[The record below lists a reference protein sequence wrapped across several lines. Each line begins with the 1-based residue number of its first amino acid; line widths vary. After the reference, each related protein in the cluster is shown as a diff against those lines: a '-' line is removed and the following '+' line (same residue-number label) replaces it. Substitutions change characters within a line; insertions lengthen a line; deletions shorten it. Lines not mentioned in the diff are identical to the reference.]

1 MSRFTFRIGGFL
13 RKAISPVKGTQPRIT
28 LLGSAAALLALSALA
43 AYSYATLKNWQ
54 TDTRQTDALHHSL
67 QACDAVRSHL
77 QEAVYAG
84 LASLHT
90 GDPRYAFAYQQQK
103 QAVESSL
110 VQLQQ
115 TLAAAPDQEQQLSS
129 FQHGTNT
136 LFQTIDALT
145 LSQQSG
151 NPPTESILTL
161 TVANPR
167 DDLLAQ
173 LDGIESAQQF
183 HLSELEGVTRGSV
196 HRNLSFLSAGLASLI
211 GLLGLGAVLL
221 VLGAYR
227 SFRTEASLRR
237 ISELHRAVFYSP
249 GQLILTFDTAGLVTS
264 INPTG
269 EQLLGYPSTE
279 AVAHM
284 RFDDLCMPGEAQ
296 RLAHELNQRQSVPR
310 PGASA
315 GSPAPDLPA
324 AILHYVQH
332 AQSTGAPALEIRL
345 LRSDGAPLPV
355 QLHLSAISSPAGAVA
370 GFALIATDN
379 SARIIAEISARE
391 NARQYRDLFEQSS
404 EMICA
409 LTPAG
414 RYLYANPAWLQK
426 LGLNSAEMSVARFET
441 VFSAEQRPLAN
452 TLLRRALSGE
462 ALEAIPL
469 QLRRADGTILY
480 AEASLGCRHV
490 EGVPVTIRCICHDIT
505 ELRRRET
512 RLGAELAAS
521 EIIARSSSR
530 PTALPLVLEAIAK
543 ALGWEAADLWTLDKL
558 EAEMERE
565 AVWYGDSVTSSGPG
579 PGSGSDAP
587 LPLRR
592 GQGLP
597 GLVWR
602 EESGV
607 WLEDFETSQPH
618 AKDVA
623 LATPRPGLHSGWGVP
638 VRFEDRVIASMQF
651 YSSARIPV
659 DRDLMTAMETVGSSL
674 GQFMARCSQ
683 DERVRDLDRQ
693 KESILNTVAEG
704 IYGTDPDGRTLFVN
718 PAGASLLG
726 EPAAALTAQD
736 LHLLLHGHKNS
747 GSPCNEK
754 CRLLRALSGR
764 ESSAGQDALYRRD
777 GSSVPVEFAA
787 APMMEHGRVVGTVLS
802 LRDISQ
808 RHALDR
814 MKDEFVSTVSHELRT
829 PLTSIRGA
837 LGLLS
842 AGLLGDM
849 SPKAAE
855 LLRIAVANTDRL
867 VRLINDILDLERME
881 SGRSVLQ
888 IRALDIGDL
897 ARQAVETMQS
907 MAVAA
912 DIRLECTAPSCS
924 AEADSDR
931 IVQVFTNLLSNAIKF
946 SPAGSRV
953 SLTVE
958 PADSEVIISVE
969 DQGRGVPEDKLESI
983 FDRFQQVDASDSRQK
998 GGTGLGLA
1006 ICRTILQQHGGRIWA
1021 ERNLAHGTTFRIFM
1035 PRTQDHAGL
1044 EPSLPSTGDLFAA
1057 LEETVLV
1064 CDDDPASRALVRHH
1078 LQQHGYQVVEAGRG
1092 EEAISLAR
1100 QRSFSA
1106 ILLDLNMPGLNGWET
1121 LNQLKND
1128 PATAGIPV
1136 VILSVSGSGP
1146 QPAAGEISGW
1156 IQKPINEH
1164 ALLTSLGDALHDG
1177 PGLSQVLV
1185 VEADEH
1191 LAGAIGSSF
1200 ERAGLR
1206 VSHASTRNQ
1215 AIQSCQRLRPD
1226 LMVLD
1231 ISLPDVDGMQIVA
1244 WLRQHYE
1251 LHKVPLVVYSGRDV
1265 SHEEMSMLEHGPTQ
1279 LLTRAGVQP
1288 AEVESLVLTMLRG
1301 AHTHIQGSAFSVTT

>member
-1 MSRFTFRIGGFL
+1 M
-13 RKAISPVKGTQPRIT
+13 
-28 LLGSAAALLALSALA
+28 LLGSAAALLALSLLA
-43 AYSYATLKNWQ
+43 AYSYRTLGQWQSDTQQ
-54 TDTRQTDALHHSL
+54 TDFLHHSL
-67 QACDAVRSHL
+67 QACDAVRTHL

-84 LASLHT
+84 LSDLRT
-90 GDPRYAFAYQQQK
+90 REPRYAVDYQQQK
-103 QAVESSL
+103 PAVQSAL
-110 VQLQQ
+110 LQLQES
-115 TLAAAPDQEQQLSS
+115 LAGSPLQEQQLNSL
-129 FQHGTNT
+129 QRGANT

-145 LSQQSG
+145 LSQRRG
-151 NPPTESILTL
+151 YPPTESILTL
-161 TVANPR
+161 TVRNPR
-167 DDLLAQ
+167 DELLRQ

-183 HLSELEGVTRGSV
+183 RLSELEDVSRGSV
-196 HRNLSFLSAGLASLI
+196 HHNLSFLSAGLASLI
-211 GLLGLGAVLL
+211 GLLALASVVL

-227 SFRTEASLRR
+227 AYRTEASLRR

-264 INPTG
+264 INPTA
-269 EQLLGYPSTE
+269 EQLLGYPSNE
-279 AVAHM
+279 VVAHM
-284 RFDDLCMPGEAQ
+284 HFADLCMPGEAH
-296 RLAHELNQRQSVPR
+296 RLAQELDQRQSVPR
-310 PGASA
+310 PAPTTMSHGTASP
-315 GSPAPDLPA
+315 GSAPASNLAA
-324 AILHYVQH
+324 AILHYVHH

-355 QLHLSAISSPAGAVA
+355 QLHLSAISDPVAEIA

-379 SARIIAEISARE
+379 SARILAENSARE
-391 NARQYRDLFEQSS
+391 SARQYRDLFEQSS

-409 LTPAG
+409 LAPAG

-426 LGLNSAEMSVARFET
+426 LGLSSADMSIARFET
-441 VFSAEQRPLAN
+441 VFSAEQRPLAAN
-452 TLLRRALSGE
+452 LLRRALSGE
-462 ALEAIPL
+462 SLDAIPL
-469 QLRRADGTILY
+469 QLRRADGTVLY
-480 AEASLGCRHV
+480 VEASLGCRHV

-512 RLGAELAAS
+512 RLSAELAAS

-543 ALGWEAADLWTLDKL
+543 ALGWEAADLWTLDKM
-558 EAEMERE
+558 ETEMARE
-565 AVWYGDSVTSSGPG
+565 AVWYGEGVVPPDTPSPS
-579 PGSGSDAP
+579 
-587 LPLRR
+587 PLRR

-602 EESGV
+602 DESPFWLDDFDAPQAQAKGV
-607 WLEDFETSQPH
+607 VLS
-618 AKDVA
+618 A
-623 LATPRPGLHSGWGVP
+623 PRPGLHSGWGVP
-638 VRFEDRVIASMQF
+638 VRFEDRVIAAMQF
-651 YSSARIPV
+651 YSSARVPI

-704 IYGTDPDGRTLFVN
+704 IFGTDPDGRTLFVN
-718 PAGASLLG
+718 PAGASLIG
-726 EPAAALTAQD
+726 EPAASLTAQD

-907 MAVAA
+907 MAQDAG
-912 DIRLECTAPSCS
+912 IRLECVAPSCS
-924 AEADSDR
+924 SEADADR

-946 SPAGSRV
+946 SPSGSRV
-953 SLTVE
+953 SLTLE
-958 PADSEVIISVE
+958 PRDSEVFITVE
-969 DQGRGVPEDKLESI
+969 DEGRGVPEDKLESI

-1021 ERNLAHGTTFRIFM
+1021 ERNLARGTTFRILM

-1044 EPSLPSTGDLFAA
+1044 EPSPPATGDLFAA

-1078 LQQHGYQVVEAGRG
+1078 LQQHGYQVIEAARG

-1136 VILSVSGSGP
+1136 VILSVSGSTPNADGS
-1146 QPAAGEISGW
+1146 EISGW

-1164 ALLTSLGDALHDG
+1164 ALLTSLGNALHDG
-1177 PGLSQVLV
+1177 PGISQVLV

-1206 VSHASTRNQ
+1206 VSHASTRTQ

-1265 SHEEMSMLEHGPTQ
+1265 SGEEMALLKHGPTQ

-1288 AEVESLVLTMLRG
+1288 EEVESLVLTMLRG
-1301 AHTHIQGSAFSVTT
+1301 AHNHMQGSALSVTN

>member
-1 MSRFTFRIGGFL
+1 M
-13 RKAISPVKGTQPRIT
+13 
-28 LLGSAAALLALSALA
+28 LLSSAAALLALSVLA
-43 AYSYATLKNWQ
+43 AFSYSTLRKWQ
-54 TDTRQTDALHHSL
+54 ADTRQSDALHHSI
-67 QACDAVRSHL
+67 QASESARSHL
-77 QEAVYAG
+77 LQAVYAG
-84 LASLHT
+84 ISNLHT
-90 GDPRYAFAYQQQK
+90 GDPRYALLYQQQK
-103 QAVESSL
+103 QATTTAFL
-110 VQLQQ
+110 QLQQ
-115 TLAAAPDQEQQLSS
+115 SLADSPDQEQELAQV
-129 FQHGTNT
+129 QRGTNT
-136 LFQTIDALT
+136 LFQSIDALT
-145 LSQQSG
+145 LSQQDG
-151 NPPTESILTL
+151 NPPAESILVL
-161 TVANPR
+161 TVLNPH
-167 DDLLAQ
+167 DQLLGQ
-173 LDGIESAQQF
+173 IDVIESAQQSRLF
-183 HLSELEGVTRGSV
+183 LLEGDSRGSV
-196 HRNLSFLSAGLASLI
+196 IRNLSLLSTGLASLI
-211 GLLGLGAVLL
+211 GLFALGAVVL

-227 SFRTEASLRR
+227 SFGTETSLRR

-264 INPTG
+264 INPTA
-269 EQLLGYPSTE
+269 EQLLGYSAKE
-279 AVAHM
+279 AVGRIH
-284 RFDDLCMPGEAQ
+284 FNDLCMPGEAR
-296 RLAHELNQRQSVPR
+296 RLAHDLDQRQSAPR
-310 PGASA
+310 PSTEPASA
-315 GSPAPDLPA
+315 TPDLPA
-324 AILHYVQH
+324 AILHYVHH

-345 LRSDGAPLPV
+345 HRNDGAALPV
-355 QLHLSAISSPAGAVA
+355 QLHLSAISGPSGEIA

-379 SARIIAEISARE
+379 SARILAETSARE

-414 RYLYANPAWLQK
+414 RYIYANPAWLKK
-426 LGLNSAEMSVARFET
+426 LGLNAADMSVARFES
-441 VFSAEQRPLAN
+441 VFSPEQRPLAAS
-452 TLLRRALSGE
+452 LIRRALSGE
-462 ALEAIPL
+462 TLEAVPL
-469 QLRRADGTILY
+469 QLRQADGTILY
-480 AEASLGCRHV
+480 TEASLGCRHA
-490 EGVPVTIRCICHDIT
+490 EGAPVTIRCICHDIT
-505 ELRRRET
+505 ELRRREG
-512 RLGAELAAS
+512 RLSAELAAS

-543 ALGWEAADLWTLDKL
+543 VLGWEAADLWTLDKM
-558 EAEMERE
+558 EGEMERE
-565 AVWYGDSVTSSGPG
+565 AVWYGEGVA
-579 PGSGSDAP
+579 AP
-587 LPLRR
+587 NVATPEPLRR
-592 GQGLP
+592 GQALP
-597 GLVWR
+597 GNVWR
-602 EESGV
+602 DEAPV
-607 WLEDFETSQPH
+607 WLENFDTWDNDTR
-618 AKDVA
+618 DVVS
-623 LATPRPGLHSGWGVP
+623 ATPRPGLHSGWGVP
-638 VRFEDRVIASMQF
+638 VRFEDRVIAAMQF
-651 YSSARIPV
+651 YSSERLPV

-693 KESILNTVAEG
+693 KESILTAVAEG
-704 IYGTDPDGRTLFVN
+704 IFGTDPDGRTLFVN
-718 PAGASLLG
+718 PAGAALLDEPG
-726 EPAAALTAQD
+726 ETLTSRD

-849 SPKAAE
+849 SPKATE

-888 IRALDIGDL
+888 IRGIDIGDL

-907 MAVAA
+907 MAQNAG
-912 DIRLECTAPSCS
+912 IQLECVAPDCS
-924 AEADSDR
+924 AEADADR

-946 SPAGSRV
+946 SPPGSRV
-953 SLTVE
+953 FLTLE
-958 PADSEVIISVE
+958 PHDSEVAITVE

-1021 ERNLAHGTTFRIFM
+1021 ERNISRGTTFRIVM

-1044 EPSLPSTGDLFAA
+1044 EQAAPLTGDLFAA

-1064 CDDDPASRALVRHH
+1064 CDDDPTSRAIVRHH
-1078 LQQHGYQVVEAGRG
+1078 LQQHGYQVIEAGRG
-1092 EEAISLAR
+1092 EEAIALAR
-1100 QRSFSA
+1100 QRNFSA

-1136 VILSVSGSGP
+1136 VILSVSGSEPSGSTFRP
-1146 QPAAGEISGW
+1146 DGTEISGW

-1164 ALLTSLGDALHDG
+1164 ALLASLGGALHDG
-1177 PGLSQVLV
+1177 PGISQVLV

-1200 ERAGLR
+1200 ERAGLL
-1206 VSHASTRNQ
+1206 VSHASTRTQ
-1215 AIQSCQRLRPD
+1215 AIQSCQRSRPD

-1231 ISLPDVDGMQIVA
+1231 ISLPEVDGMQIVA
-1244 WLRQHYE
+1244 WLRQRYE

-1265 SHEEMSMLEHGPTQ
+1265 SGQEMALHQHGPTQ

-1288 AEVESLVLTMLRG
+1288 SEVESLVLTMLRG
-1301 AHTHIQGSAFSVTT
+1301 AHSHIQGPALSVTN

>member
-1 MSRFTFRIGGFL
+1 
-13 RKAISPVKGTQPRIT
+13 VKGTQPRIT
-28 LLGSAAALLALSALA
+28 LLASAAALLALSALA
-43 AYSYATLKNWQ
+43 AYSYATLRQWQSDTQQ
-54 TDTRQTDALHHSL
+54 TDSIHHSL

-90 GDPRYAFAYQQQK
+90 GEPRYAFAYQQQK
-103 QAVESSL
+103 AEVESSL
-110 VQLQQ
+110 LQLQE
-115 TLAAAPDQEQQLSS
+115 TLANSPDQEQQLSV
-129 FQHGTNT
+129 FQSNTNT
-136 LFQTIDALT
+136 LFQTIDALS
-145 LSQQSG
+145 LSEQSG
-151 NPPTESILTL
+151 NPPVESILVL
-161 TVANPR
+161 TVRNPR
-167 DDLLAQ
+167 DQLLSQ
-173 LDGIESAQQF
+173 LDAIESAQQF
-183 HLSELEGVTRGSV
+183 RLSELEGAARGSV
-196 HRNLSFLSAGLASLI
+196 HRNLSLLSVGLASLI
-211 GLLGLGAVLL
+211 GLLALAAVIL

-227 SFRTEASLRR
+227 AFRTEASLRR

-249 GQLILTFDTAGLVTS
+249 GQLILTFNTQGIVTS
-264 INPTG
+264 INPTA
-269 EQLLGYPSTE
+269 EQLLGFSSTD
-279 AVAHM
+279 AVGRL
-284 RFDDLCMPGEAQ
+284 RFDELCMPGEAQ
-296 RLAHELNQRQSVPR
+296 RLAQELAQRQSVPR
-310 PGASA
+310 PASHA
-315 GSPAPDLPA
+315 SNPDLPF

-332 AQSTGAPALEIRL
+332 AQSTGAPALEFRL
-345 LRSDGAPLPV
+345 HRRDDTALPV
-355 QLHLSAISSPAGAVA
+355 QLHLSAISDPSGEIA

-379 SARIIAEISARE
+379 TARILAENSARE
-391 NARQYRDLFEQSS
+391 NARQYRDLFEQST

-426 LGLNSAEMSVARFET
+426 LGLNLADMSVARFET
-441 VFSAEQRPLAN
+441 VFSAEHRPLAVS
-452 TLLRRALSGE
+452 LLRRALSGE
-462 ALEAIPL
+462 SLEAVPL
-469 QLRRADGTILY
+469 QLRRADGSILY

-490 EGVPVTIRCICHDIT
+490 EGLPVTIRCICHDVT
-505 ELRRRET
+505 ELRRREA
-512 RLGAELAAS
+512 RLSAELAAS

-543 ALGWEAADLWTLDKL
+543 IIGWEAADIWTLDKL
-558 EAEMERE
+558 ETAMVRE
-565 AVWYGDSVTSSGPG
+565 AVWFGEGVVHAN
-579 PGSGSDAP
+579 SDP
-587 LPLRR
+587 PPSLRC

-602 EESGV
+602 DEASF
-607 WLEDFETSQPH
+607 WLEDFETPQAQ
-618 AKDVA
+618 AKEVA
-623 LATPRPGLHSGWGVP
+623 ESSPRPGLHSGWGVP
-638 VRFEDRVIASMQF
+638 VRFEDRVIAAMQF
-651 YSSARIPV
+651 YSSGRVPV

-726 EPAAALTAQD
+726 EPAAALTSQD
-736 LHLLLHGHKNS
+736 LHLLLHGHKNT
-747 GSPCNEK
+747 GAPCNEK
-754 CRLLRALSGR
+754 CRLLRALTGR

-849 SPKAAE
+849 SHKATE

-907 MAVAA
+907 MAQDAN
-912 DIRLECTAPSCS
+912 IRLECTAPSCS
-924 AEADSDR
+924 AEADADR

-946 SPAGSRV
+946 SPPGSRV
-953 SLTVE
+953 SLTLE
-958 PADSEVIISVE
+958 PGDSEVAITVE

-1006 ICRTILQQHGGRIWA
+1006 ICRSILQQHGGRIWA
-1021 ERNLAHGTTFRIFM
+1021 ERNFAHGTTFRIIM

-1044 EPSLPSTGDLFAA
+1044 EPALPSTGDLFAA

-1064 CDDDPASRALVRHH
+1064 CDDDPTSRALVRHH

-1092 EEAISLAR
+1092 EEAIALAR

-1128 PATAGIPV
+1128 PATAGVPV
-1136 VILSVSGSGP
+1136 VILSVSSSAPPTEGS
-1146 QPAAGEISGW
+1146 EISGW

-1164 ALLTSLGDALHDG
+1164 ALLASLGNALHDG
-1177 PGLSQVLV
+1177 PGTSQVLV

-1200 ERAGLR
+1200 ERAGLL

-1265 SHEEMSMLEHGPTQ
+1265 SREEMSMLEHGPTQ

-1301 AHTHIQGSAFSVTT
+1301 AHSHMQGSAFSVTT